1 MVIAEGTENTHTHTH
16 THTHTQFA
24 EGISINRNQVP
35 DIRMV
40 ETWHNCTCNG
50 NSRRNRKHTHTHT
63 QFAEGISITRNQV
76 TDIRMVETWHNCTWK
91 YIQNRQNT
99 KP

>member
-1 MVIAEGTENTHTHTH
+1 MVIAEGTENT
-16 THTHTQFA
+16 
-24 EGISINRNQVP
+24 
-35 DIRMV
+35 
-40 ETWHNCTCNG
+40 
-50 NSRRNRKHTHTHT
+50 HTHTHT

-91 YIQNRQNT
+91 YIQNRQNK